1 MDRIRN
7 ISVLAAAMIVLTI
20 VVRSVASMFLP
31 AVSPLFWVVPAYFML
46 FYVAVILL
54 LRNMDRLADNFML
67 LKGVK
72 VFVTLVLIF
81 ALAFFFRQHAK
92 EIIIYFLV
100 YYMLLLVAESVFLLY
115 KKKRR

>member
-7 ISVLAAAMIVLTI
+7 ISVLATAMIVLTI

-54 LRNMDRLADNFML
+54 LGNMDRLAENFML
-67 LKGVK
+67 FKGGK
-72 VFVTLVLIF
+72 GFVTLV
-81 ALAFFFRQHAK
+81 FRQHAK
-92 EIIIYFLV
+92 ELIIYFLV
-100 YYMLLLVAESVFLLY
+100 YYMILLVAESVFLLY